1 MSYSKKELALSLGY
15 FFDNARVDY
24 RKLEKRVIKSGVL
37 EKLNMS
43 IDDFKKMHKERFDAK
58 QTQVIKS
65 HFGLN

>member
-15 FFDNARVDY
+15 FFDNSRVDY

-43 IDDFKKMHKERFDAK
+43 INDFKKMHKERFDSK

-65 HFGLN
+65 HFQIN